1 MTFFYIKALHI
12 VFIVTWFSG
21 MFYLVRLLIYNRE
34 AQDRP
39 EPERS
44 ILQGQLS
51 LMIRRLLYGITL
63 PSAILTLVFGGWMWY
78 LYPGTPKWLW
88 LKVGFVTGLYAYH
101 FTLHY
106 LSGQQFR
113 NLFRYTSM
121 QLRVWNEVA
130 TIFLL
135 AIVFLAVLK
144 NTLSWVYGLIGLAV
158 FTLAL
163 LGAIRVYKYYRS

>member
-12 VFIVTWFSG
+12 VFVVTWFSG

-44 ILQGQLS
+44 ILQGQLN
-51 LMIRRLLYGITL
+51 LMIRRLLYGITW

-78 LYPGTPKWLW
+78 LYPGTPDWLW

-101 FTLHY
+101 ITLHY
-106 LSGQQFR
+106 LCGQQFR
-113 NLFRYTSM
+113 NEFGYTSM

-163 LGAIRVYKYYRS
+163 LAAIRVYKSYRS